1 MIYMDTLEII
11 RELEHDEALRAS
23 LRAVILGDEL
33 LSLPDQMRLLTAEVQ
48 KLAEAQQRTD
58 ETVREL
64 VEAQKQTEWRLDRTE
79 KILAELAEAQ
89 KQTTISIHRLEE
101 NVGEVSEESCAAVL
115 GAMAYRKGWTVLD
128 NPGLIDIGKGEV
140 DVRGRFDTPIGEVA
154 ILAET
159 KSRLR
164 GSHVSK
170 WASRVGGSAWREQ
183 FLYPGFEGQV
193 LPYVYGTIIY
203 DDAFIEAERLGIG
216 VIGPGGERVAPRPL

>member
-33 LSLPDQMRLLTAEVQ
+33 LSLPDQMRLLTTEVQ
-48 KLAEAQQRTD
+48 K
-58 ETVREL
+58 L
-64 VEAQKQTEWRLDRTE
+64 VEAQKQTTM
-79 KILAELAEAQ
+79 
-89 KQTTISIHRLEE
+89 SIHRLEE

>member
-1 MIYMDTLEII
+1 MDTLEII

-23 LRAVILGDEL
+23 LRAMILGDEL
-33 LSLPDQMRLLTAEVQ
+33 LSLPDQMRLLTTEVQ
-48 KLAEAQQRTD
+48 K
-58 ETVREL
+58 L
-64 VEAQKQTEWRLDRTE
+64 VEAQKQTTM
-79 KILAELAEAQ
+79 
-89 KQTTISIHRLEE
+89 SIHRLEE

-140 DVRGRFDTPIGEVA
+140 DVRGRFDTPIGGVA

>member
-23 LRAVILGDEL
+23 LRAMILGDEL
-33 LSLPDQMRLLTAEVQ
+33 LSLPDQMRLLTTEVQ
-48 KLAEAQQRTD
+48 K
-58 ETVREL
+58 L
-64 VEAQKQTEWRLDRTE
+64 VEAQKQTTM
-79 KILAELAEAQ
+79 
-89 KQTTISIHRLEE
+89 SIHRLEE

-140 DVRGRFDTPIGEVA
+140 DVRGRFDTPIGGVA